1 MQFLILLDLAG
12 RFHPVIVHLPI
23 GILVLA
29 CFFELISSSPRF
41 NSLKPAI
48 PHMFFW
54 GMISAILAII
64 TGLILAQSD
73 EYDES
78 EIFQHQWTGIGLG
91 VASVILYLSYK
102 KNLNRKFIK
111 AFSIVT
117 LSLIILTGHF
127 GGSITHGPDYL
138 TAPIE
143 NPNRSASLKPI
154 PNIQEAVLY
163 TDIIQ
168 PIFQSRCYNC
178 HSSKKQ
184 KGKLRVDEKEFIL
197 KGGKSGEVIV
207 PGKPE
212 ESEMIERLLL
222 PPENEDHM
230 PPKRRPQ
237 LTKEEIKL
245 LHWWVS
251 NGADFN
257 KKVSEFKQTAD
268 VKSVLIA
275 LEKGSSSENK
285 FTDKEQFVAAGDTAL
300 IRSLI
305 SAGVMIVPIAMN
317 SNYLSASFLTVDS
330 GSMNG
335 LLKKME
341 PLKKQLMSL
350 KLEGE
355 QVDDSTVAIISKYS
369 SLKKLHITNTRVTD
383 NGVAFLGSLKD
394 LQTLNLVGT
403 SVTAKGLLALR
414 ELKNL
419 EQLYLNQTPITSA
432 EQGEVKKNFP
442 HTNIDF
448 GNYTVPTL
456 AQDTTEV
463 KLN

>member
-1 MQFLILLDLAG
+1 MQFLIFFDLAG

-29 CFFELISSSPRF
+29 CCFELMSSSPRF
-41 NSLKPAI
+41 VSLKPAV

-54 GMISAILAII
+54 GMISACLAIL
-64 TGLILAQSD
+64 TGLAIAQSD
-73 EYDES
+73 EYDKS
-78 EIFQHQWTGIGLG
+78 EIFQHQWAGISLG
-91 VASVILYLSYK
+91 VASVIVYVLYK
-102 KNLNRKFIK
+102 KNFHRKLIK

-117 LSLIILTGHF
+117 LILIILTGHF
-127 GGSITHGPDYL
+127 GGSITHGSDYL
-138 TAPIE
+138 TAPIT
-143 NPNRSASLKPI
+143 NSNRSASLKPI

-163 TDIIQ
+163 TDIVQ
-168 PIFQSRCYNC
+168 PIFKSRCYNC

-184 KGKLRVDEKEFIL
+184 KAKLRVDEKEFIL
-197 KGGKSGEVIV
+197 KGGESGKVIV

-222 PPENEDHM
+222 PPDNEDHM

-268 VKSVLIA
+268 IKPVLFA
-275 LEKGSSSENK
+275 LETGSSSENK
-285 FTDKEQFVAAGDTAL
+285 FSNKEKPVPAGDTAV

-305 SAGVMIVPIAMN
+305 SAGVMIVPISMN
-317 SNYLSASFLTVDS
+317 SNYLSANFITVDS
-330 GSMNG
+330 SINL
-335 LLKKME
+335 LLKQME
-341 PLKKQLMSL
+341 PLKKQLISINV
-350 KLEGE
+350 EGE
-355 QVDDSTVAIISKYS
+355 QIDDSSVSIISQYP
-369 SLKKLHITNTRVTD
+369 SLRRVHLTNTRVTD
-383 NGVAFLGSLKD
+383 KGLAFLVSLKE
-394 LQTLNLVGT
+394 LHTLNLVGT

-419 EQLYLNQTPITSA
+419 EHLYLNQTPISSV
-432 EQGEVKKNFP
+432 EQVEIKKNFP
-442 HTNIDF
+442 NTNVDF
-448 GNYTVPTL
+448 GNYTVPTF
-456 AQDTTEV
+456 AEDTTEV
-463 KLN
+463 KIN